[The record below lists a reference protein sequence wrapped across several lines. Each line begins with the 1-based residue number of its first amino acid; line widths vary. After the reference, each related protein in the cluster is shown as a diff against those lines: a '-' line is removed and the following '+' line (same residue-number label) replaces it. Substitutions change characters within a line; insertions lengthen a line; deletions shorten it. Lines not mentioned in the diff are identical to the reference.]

1 MWKFSWWVLVT
12 SPTDARSDPVPQVPR
27 HPSTPAGPTWQ
38 VQHPNRRESE
48 DSLRCFPRHSCH
60 ILSLSYGPTPL
71 SLISL
76 VWIGVDLTGFASWA
90 GTVQFLLR
98 CFWKRQSPPKPMLRV
113 LATYSSICSNSPFD
127 KLCCLT
133 FGKGSS
139 SRMSLGARGI
149 RLQGRGQGCS
159 SVTSS

>member
-1 MWKFSWWVLVT
+1 MS
-12 SPTDARSDPVPQVPR
+12 Q

-48 DSLRCFPRHSCH
+48 DSLRYFPRHSCH
-60 ILSLSYGPTPL
+60 CPTVLWTYAVHVLDIL
-71 SLISL
+71 
-76 VWIGVDLTGFASWA
+76 GVDWSRPHRFRIMSRHCA
-90 GTVQFLLR
+90 VFIEMLLKEA
-98 CFWKRQSPPKPMLRV
+98 KRQSPPKPMLRV
-113 LATYSSICSNSPFD
+113 LARYSSICSNSPFD